1 MPDEPLQT
9 FESGE
14 QAFLLAKAIVD
25 TVREPLLVLDVDL
38 RIVVASRSF
47 YRTFEMTR
55 PATQGHKIYDLDYGL
70 WDLPELRLLLEKIV
84 PEHEVMEG
92 FQVERDF
99 PRIGRRTMLLNARKV
114 FYEGNGQTTILLAFE
129 DTTELQ
135 DRARPAKA
143 AGAEGDAAH
152 RVEPPRGELASDHR

>member
-1 MPDEPLQT
+1 MPDEPWQT

-25 TVREPLLVLDVDL
+25 TVREPLLVLDEDL

-55 PATQGHKIYDLDYGL
+55 PATQGHKIYDLEEGL
-70 WDLPELRLLLEKIV
+70 WDIPELRLLLEKIV

-92 FQVERDF
+92 FEVERDF

-114 FYEGNGQTTILLAFE
+114 FYEGNGQTTILLAS
-129 DTTELQ
+129 
-135 DRARPAKA
+135 RRRPSGARPSVPCKSSSS
-143 AGAEGDAAH
+143 
-152 RVEPPRGELASDHR
+152 RRRCCSPS